1 MALSEAIGPIGN
13 ISPMKKTI
21 LLIAISLISVPLVAH
36 AQDQRPPRLTTVTEE
51 RYRLQPGDVLEIQ
64 YRYSPE
70 FNQTVTV
77 QPDGYVTLEVGGDL
91 KIAGMTVDQT
101 RQAILKQ
108 ASTRLQDPIATV
120 ILKEFQKPYF
130 VVAGE
135 VAQPGKIEMRE
146 RVTALQAIMLAG
158 GMKESAKSS
167 QVVVFRK
174 INSDIAEVKLL
185 NLKTIRRTSDL
196 ENDLTLQPGDMVFV
210 LLLSWYA
217 ALSAQ
222 GLYVS
227 HRLSSLRGELREIA
241 RAVAISSLALLVAAQ
256 LGKWPTINLLTVG
269 GFGVAGFV
277 LVAAGRVALRLNL
290 RRLRAHGHN
299 VKALVIIGA

>member
-1 MALSEAIGPIGN
+1 MGHIG
-13 ISPMKKTI
+13 PMKKTI
-21 LLIAISLISVPLVAH
+21 LLIAISLLTVPLVAH

-77 QPDGYVTLEVGGDL
+77 QPDGYITLEVGGDL
-91 KIAGMTVDQT
+91 KVAGMTVDQT
-101 RQAILKQ
+101 RQAILKK
-108 ASTRLQDPIATV
+108 ASTRLQDPIATI

-146 RVTALQAIMLAG
+146 RVTAIQAIMLAG
-158 GMKESAKSS
+158 GMKETAKSS

-210 LLLSWYA
+210 PRDKISKIERFM
-217 ALSAQ
+217 
-222 GLYVS
+222 
-227 HRLSSLRGELREIA
+227 RLAS
-241 RAVAISSLALLVAAQ
+241 VAAFMAPK
-256 LGKWPTINLLTVG
+256 L
-269 GFGVAGFV
+269 
-277 LVAAGRVALRLNL
+277 
-290 RRLRAHGHN
+290 
-299 VKALVIIGA
+299 